1 MLANIIK
8 ELGPMAALF
17 GEHMHMG
24 LERAGD
30 FAQNATDFSDS
41 NGLPSDTSAQ
51 FSAGLLY
58 AWSGQTIDKRDYLVN
73 CTLPLP
79 FVKYQLGKAFD
90 DYNAGD
96 LQAGNQH
103 ITRTQPLWQLSM
115 ILCPE
120 TWSDFRAMIKEKD
133 AFFARDDWPSVAD
146 QNYDANKDYVDQQWQ
161 FALNSWNTGV
171 YFNAGMFYG
180 RVYGALSATTDF

>member
-1 MLANIIK
+1 
-8 ELGPMAALF
+8 
-17 GEHMHMG
+17 MHSG

-30 FAQNATDFSDS
+30 FAQDNFGDS
-41 NGLPSDTSAQ
+41 NGLPSDTTAQ

-58 AWSGQTIDKRDYLVN
+58 AWSGQTIDKRDYLVD
-73 CTLPLP
+73 CTIPLP
-79 FVKYQLGKAFD
+79 RAKRQLRKAFD

-96 LQAGNQH
+96 LDAGNKH
-103 ITRTQPLWQLSM
+103 MRKIQPSWQLSM
-115 ILCPE
+115 ILCPA
-120 TWSDFRAMIKEKD
+120 TWFDFRAMIKEKD
-133 AFFARDDWPSVAD
+133 DFFARDDWPTVAN

-180 RVYGALSATTDF
+180 RVFATLSATTDF